1 MISRIARA
9 GLVATLLTAL
19 VAFMPPGPKP
29 TRLVLQPNSRFT
41 IEGTSNLHAWSC
53 NTSAIVGDI
62 RTQTN
67 AAGTTEAVDFV
78 SIEIPVGRLECKN
91 DKMNKN
97 LVKAL
102 RAESNPRI
110 AFRTTGARTLPVPDP
125 SGRVSASFRGN
136 LTVAGVTKPVDVA
149 VQATTNPDGS
159 IRITGSKAF
168 LMTQFG
174 IDPPTAML
182 GMLKTANR
190 ITVRFDL
197 TASIADF
204 AAPAGPDT
212 SAR

>member
-1 MISRIARA
+1 MIGRIARA
-9 GLVATLLTAL
+9 GLAATLLTAL
-19 VAFMPPGPKP
+19 VAFVPPEPRP
-29 TRLVLQPNSRFT
+29 ARLVLQPGSRLT

-53 NTSAIVGDI
+53 AASAIVADI
-62 RTQTN
+62 RTQMN
-67 AAGTTEAVDFV
+67 EAGTTEAVDFV
-78 SIEIPVGRLECKN
+78 SIEIPVARIECKN
-91 DKMNKN
+91 DKMNEN

-110 AFRTTGARTLPVPDP
+110 AFRTTGPRNLPVPDP
-125 SGRVSASFRGN
+125 LGRVSASFRGN
-136 LTVAGVTKPVDVA
+136 LTVAGVTKPVNLA

-190 ITVRFDL
+190 FTVRFDL
-197 TASIADF
+197 TASIADS
-204 AAPAGPDT
+204 AAAAGPDT

>member
-19 VAFMPPGPKP
+19 VAFMPPGPRP
-29 TRLVLQPNSRFT
+29 ARLVLQPGSRLT

-53 NTSAIVGDI
+53 ATSAIGADI
-62 RTQTN
+62 RTQMN
-67 AAGTTEAVDFV
+67 EAGTTESVDFV
-78 SIEIPVGRLECKN
+78 SINFPIDRIECKN
-91 DKMNKN
+91 DTMNGK
-97 LVKAL
+97 LAKAL

-110 AFRTTGARTLPVPDP
+110 TFRTTGPRTLPVPDP
-125 SGRVSASFRGN
+125 SGRVSASFRGT
-136 LTVAGVTKPVDVA
+136 LTVAGVTKPVDLA

-182 GMLKTANR
+182 GVLKTANR
-190 ITVRFDL
+190 VTVRFDL
-197 TASIADF
+197 TAST
-204 AAPAGPDT
+204 AAIVASGGQDT
-212 SAR
+212 AAR